1 MIYEIN
7 QTHRQ
12 SLASWV
18 PSASK
23 PTTEFP
29 IQNLPFGVFRKSE
42 GQPGRVG
49 IAIGDQILDLTACN
63 SLGLFS
69 GLAETAAVA
78 CESDSLNAL
87 MGWGPEYWS
96 ALRKRVSEL
105 LREGSAEVDLASRCL
120 VSMAEVELLLPA
132 RIGGY
137 TDFYAS
143 IHHATNVGSMF
154 RPNEPLLPNYKYV
167 PIGYHG
173 RVSSIIISGTPIPRP
188 SGQIRTGNSGAPQM
202 QATSMLD
209 YEMEVGCFVGPG
221 NAIGEPIKISQAER
235 HLFGI
240 CLLND
245 WSARDIQSWEYQP
258 LGPFLAK
265 NFATSVSPWIV
276 TMEALAPF
284 RTAISRSTS
293 DPQPLPYLA
302 HKEDMQNGALNLTLQ
317 VLLSTKRMREQE
329 MVPMK
334 VSEGNFRDMYW
345 TLAQMLTHHTSNG
358 CNLQPGD
365 LLGSGTVSGNEK
377 SSRGCLLE
385 LTWRGSDPLELP
397 TGEIRK
403 FLEDG
408 DEVTMKGFCEAPGF
422 RRIGLGECRGTVV
435 GMRG

>member
-1 MIYEIN
+1 MIYEVN
-7 QTHRQ
+7 ETHRQ
-12 SLASWV
+12 SLKSWV
-18 PSASK
+18 PSANKS
-23 PTTEFP
+23 TTEFP

-42 GQPGRVG
+42 GLPGRVG

-63 SLGLFS
+63 SLGLFT
-69 GLAETAAVA
+69 GLAETAALA
-78 CESDSLNAL
+78 CESDNLNPVMA
-87 MGWGPEYWS
+87 WGPEYWS

-105 LREGSAEVDLASRCL
+105 LREGSSEVDLTTRCL

-132 RIGGY
+132 HIRDY

-173 RVSSIIISGTPIPRP
+173 RVSSIVISGTPVRRP
-188 SGQIRTGNSGAPQM
+188 SGQIKSGSVGSPEM
-202 QATSMLD
+202 QPTSMLD

-221 NAIGEPIKISQAER
+221 NAMGEPIKISQAER
-235 HLFGI
+235 HLFGV

-265 NFATSVSPWIV
+265 NFATSLSPWVI

-284 RTAISRSTS
+284 RTAISRSS
-293 DPQPLPYLA
+293 VDPQPLPYLSY
-302 HKEDMQNGALNLTLQ
+302 KEDTQSGALNLTLQ
-317 VLLSTKRMREQE
+317 VFLYTRKMRDEG
-329 MVPMK
+329 VDPVK

-345 TLAQMLTHHTSNG
+345 TLAQMLAHHTSNG

-365 LLGSGTVSGNEK
+365 LLGSGTVSGSDK

-385 LTWRGSDPLELP
+385 LTWRGSEPLELP
-397 TGEIRK
+397 TGESRK

-408 DEVTMKGFCEAPGF
+408 DEVIMKGFCETPGF
-422 RRIGLGECRGTVV
+422 KRIGLGECRGTIA
-435 GMRG
+435 GARG